1 MLQIFRNNFLLK
13 VLSLALALAGWGY
26 FRFANSPVIAARF
39 AQQLSVPI
47 TTIRLPIGY
56 VARYAEKEAV
66 VTVAAPKR
74 GSAAIRPDD
83 VKAVLD
89 LDGLRA
95 GVYNVPIRLVAPS
108 VAIQSLSPASVTLT
122 IERIEQKEFS
132 LAPYYSGN
140 ERSSVV
146 ASDAKIAP
154 LQALA
159 RGGTDDLA
167 RVAAVRVN
175 VPLPSAPQLFDAMVH
190 PVAVD
195 SRGTEVQGV
204 QVSPNL
210 IRVRVRFAAGIK
222 R

>member
-1 MLQIFRNNFLLK
+1 MLRIFKNNFALK

-26 FRFANSPVIAARF
+26 FRFANTPVSAARF
-39 AQQLSVPI
+39 AQQLSIPI
-47 TTIRLPIGY
+47 AAVHLPLGY
-56 VARYAEKEAV
+56 IAHYAEKEAV

-89 LDGLRA
+89 LGGLTA
-95 GVYNVPIRLVAPS
+95 GVYNVPVRLVAPS

-122 IERIEQKEFS
+122 IERIEQKEFP
-132 LAPYYSGN
+132 LALYYSGN
-140 ERSSVV
+140 EHPSVV
-146 ASDAKIAP
+146 ASDARILP
-154 LQALA
+154 SQALV
-159 RGGTDDLA
+159 RGGSDDLA
-167 RVAAVRVN
+167 RVAAVRAD
-175 VPLPSAPQLFDAMVH
+175 VPLPSTPGLFDAMVR

-195 SRGTEVQGV
+195 SLGTQLEAV

-210 IRVRVRFAAGIK
+210 VRVRVHFAAGAK